1 MKIKL
6 NKYINIVRP
15 APPPREAGGPR
26 RSEGPLPI
34 LMGGGPNPFLRRSP
48 YIYINKK

>member
-15 APPPREAGGPR
+15 APPREAGGPR

-34 LMGGGPNPFLRRSP
+34 LYYTNGRGTEPLLKKESI
-48 YIYINKK
+48 YIY

>member
-15 APPPREAGGPR
+15 APRGGPR

-34 LMGGGPNPFLRRSP
+34 LMGGGPNPF
-48 YIYINKK
+48 